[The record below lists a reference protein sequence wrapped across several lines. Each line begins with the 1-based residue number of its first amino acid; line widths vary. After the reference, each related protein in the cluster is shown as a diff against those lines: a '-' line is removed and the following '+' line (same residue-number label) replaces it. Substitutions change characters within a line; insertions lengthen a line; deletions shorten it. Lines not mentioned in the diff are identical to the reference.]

1 MVVYASNAKTHRQ
14 EAGGS
19 ETQSQHWLHRKSEL
33 SLDSHDLALKRE
45 RGRAEGG
52 KEEKG
57 MGWGQKNSWLL
68 NKKIKTTYCHFK
80 RAVYTK
86 IYKQEQCRSIHN

>member
-1 MVVYASNAKTHRQ
+1 MTVIPRAFSFFQNQYIHDLEIIKLCMVVYASNARTHRQ

-33 SLDSHDLALKRE
+33 SLDSHDLALKRGRE
-45 RGRAEGG
+45 RAEGG

-57 MGWGQKNSWLL
+57 MGWMG
-68 NKKIKTTYCHFK
+68 T
-80 RAVYTK
+80 
-86 IYKQEQCRSIHN
+86 EE